1 VKAVNLIPSGQR
13 ATGGK
18 TPTAPAAKPA
28 PGDSPVGAYA
38 IIAALVFAIG
48 ASALFVTTK
57 NDITSKQS
65 ELNRVQRQAEAVK
78 QQASALQS
86 FADFK
91 QLADARVATVRGLA
105 ASRFPWPSALD
116 DVSRALPED
125 VYISSLDGTTL
136 SEASGG
142 SSLRGAIQ
150 APSIELNGCTKS
162 QASVARLMAQL
173 REVRGVTRVAL
184 AKSEKAETA
193 TAAVAPAPATGVDG
207 NTPPVTTQPCPK
219 GAPPAFDMVVFFERA
234 AVNPNATPNEGAA
247 PAGSAQGPTGQ
258 SGTAAAGPTGSTG
271 TTSSPSSSTSTTP

>member
-13 ATGGK
+13 ATGAK
-18 TPTAPAAKPA
+18 TPAAAAAKSA

-38 IIAALVFAIG
+38 ILAALVFAIG

-57 NDITSKQS
+57 NDITSKKS
-65 ELNRVQRQAEAVK
+65 ELERVERQANVVK

-105 ASRFPWPSALD
+105 ASRFPWPGALD
-116 DVSRALPED
+116 DVSRALPRD

-136 SEASGG
+136 TGSTGG

-162 QASVARLMAQL
+162 QSSVARLMAQL
-173 REVRGVTRVAL
+173 REVRGVTRVTL
-184 AKSEKAETA
+184 AKSEKAQTA
-193 TAAVAPAPATGVDG
+193 SAAAAPAPATGADG
-207 NTPPVTTQPCPK
+207 QTASVTTEPCPK
-219 GAPPAFDMVVFFERA
+219 GAPPAFDMVVFFEHA

-247 PAGSAQGPTGQ
+247 PAGSAEGPTGQ
-258 SGTAAAGPTGSTG
+258 SGAAGPTGSSG
-271 TTSSPSSSTSTTP
+271 TTSSSSSSSTP

>member
-13 ATGGK
+13 ATGAK
-18 TPTAPAAKPA
+18 APAAAAAKSA

-38 IIAALVFAIG
+38 ILAALVFAIG

-57 NDITSKQS
+57 NDITDKQA
-65 ELNRVQRQAEAVK
+65 ELGRVQRQADVVK

-105 ASRFPWPSALD
+105 ASRFPWPNALD
-116 DVSRALPED
+116 DVSRALPDD

-136 SEASGG
+136 NSSSGG

-150 APSIELNGCTKS
+150 APSIELNGCTRS

-173 REVRGVTRVAL
+173 REVRGVTRVSL
-184 AKSEKAETA
+184 AKSEKADTA
-193 TAAVAPAPATGVDG
+193 TAAAAPAPATGADG
-207 NTPPVTTQPCPK
+207 STPPVTTEPCPK
-219 GAPPAFDMVVFFERA
+219 GAPPAFDMIVFFEHA

-247 PAGSAQGPTGQ
+247 PAGSASGPTGQ
-258 SGTAAAGPTGSTG
+258 TGAAASGPTGSAGST
-271 TTSSPSSSTSTTP
+271 SSSTTP